1 MRVTN
6 GKAENKNEDDH
17 QNTLPRCGDLR
28 YGAIAESRPERQKDR
43 RNEGSGRGGRRIWDD
58 AIEYPYFAWDPK
70 GSWSMKSNL
79 HEALQVHLGNID
91 TYEIEGNASI
101 ALSSKAKDN
110 CTSFDLENGA
120 WLVESVEP
128 CVLEAERIQLL
139 VRYNFVDA
147 YNE

>member
-1 MRVTN
+1 
-6 GKAENKNEDDH
+6 
-17 QNTLPRCGDLR
+17 
-28 YGAIAESRPERQKDR
+28 
-43 RNEGSGRGGRRIWDD
+43 
-58 AIEYPYFAWDPK
+58 
-70 GSWSMKSNL
+70 MKPNL

-91 TYEIEGNASI
+91 RHEIEGNASI
-101 ALSSKAKDN
+101 TLSSKAKDN

-120 WLVESVEP
+120 RLVESVEP